1 MELKKEKDN
10 YKNGNDGKKMSKEMV
25 MEKLNIIMEI
35 FMMVNGKIKSKVM
48 KMKKSLFK
56 TLINLKKKNILFYI
70 RIINIMEKVK
80 FIWKM
85 EVN

>member
-1 MELKKEKDN
+1 MEMMEIEK
-10 YKNGNDGKKMSKEMV
+10 MIKEMV

-56 TLINLKKKNILFYI
+56 TLINLKKKNILVYI
-70 RIINIMEKVK
+70 RIIKIMEKVK
-80 FIWKM
+80 FI
-85 EVN
+85 